1 MVNQEI
7 RISVA
12 RYRTYSYKQG
22 RLIPVFFEKQIL
34 PGTFEYTLNHLIDSE
49 LDLSIFDARY
59 RNDDEGAPAYDP
71 RILLKIILFAYSRGI
86 YSSRK
91 IAQFCKE
98 HILFMA
104 LSACTHPHFTTIA
117 DFVSNTGEEVIR
129 LFLEVLLVCD
139 RMGLIGRE
147 MFAVDG
153 VKMPSNASKEW
164 SGTKEDLEKKAAKM
178 EEAIRRVV
186 EKHRKMDQEPNEE
199 VMAKEEQYV
208 ETLKEQAGKIREWL
222 ETHEDKPGKT
232 RKALKSNITDNESA
246 KMKTSHGVVQGYDG
260 VAVVDAKHQV
270 VVCAEAFGEPQ
281 EHDLLEPMV
290 QQTRKNF
297 KAIGEEEDVFSQA
310 KLTADSGFHTEKN
323 MEMLSREGV
332 DGYVAD
338 PLFRKRDP
346 RFADRDRFKKTRKS
360 RSASLFTPKDFTYDK
375 EKETCTCPACRRLYV
390 KNRNFMVKGRRGIAF
405 MGWKKECR
413 VCSLKSQC
421 MRYPDRTEARQVY
434 FFHGRDKDGELTF
447 TEKMKRKIDS
457 ALGRLI
463 YSRRIGTVE
472 PVFANIRHTL
482 GLDRF
487 TLRGKKKVTGQW
499 RLFCI
504 VHNLLKVHGYGEA
517 VAVL

>member
-1 MVNQEI
+1 MVNHGEGI
-7 RISVA
+7 RVA
-12 RYRTYSYKQG
+12 RYKNYNYKQG
-22 RLIPVFFEKQIL
+22 RLIPVYFEKQIL
-34 PGTFEYTLNHLIDSE
+34 PGTFEYTLNYMIDSE

-59 RNDDEGAPAYDP
+59 RNDEEGAPAYDP

-86 YSSRK
+86 FTSRK
-91 IAQFCKE
+91 IARACEE

-117 DFVSNTGEEVIR
+117 DFVSKTGEEVIR
-129 LFLEVLLVCD
+129 LFLQVLLVCD

-178 EEAIRRVV
+178 EEAIRRIV
-186 EKHRKMDQEPNEE
+186 EKHRKMDQEANEE
-199 VMAKEEQYV
+199 VLAKEKQYV

-222 ETHEDKPGKT
+222 STHEDKPGKT

-246 KMKTSHGVVQGYDG
+246 KMKSSHGMVQGYDG
-260 VAVVDAKHQV
+260 VAVVDSKHQV

-281 EHDLLEPMV
+281 EHDLLGPMV

-297 KAIGEEEDVFSQA
+297 EAIADREDVFCQA
-310 KLTADSGFHTEKN
+310 RLTADSGFHTERN

-360 RSASLFTPKDFTYDK
+360 RRPSLFTPKDFTYDK
-375 EKETCTCPACRRLYV
+375 EKETCICPAGKKLYV
-390 KNRNFMVKGRRGIAF
+390 KNRNFEVDGRKGIVF
-405 MGWKKECR
+405 MGWITECR
-413 VCSLKSQC
+413 ECSLKREC
-421 MRYPDRTEARQVY
+421 LRYPDRTVARQVC
-434 FFHGRDKDGELTF
+434 FFYGKAKDGELTF

-463 YSRRIGTVE
+463 YSGRIGTVE

-487 TLRGKKKVTGQW
+487 TLRGKSKVTGQW

-504 VHNLLKVHGYGEA
+504 VHNLLKVHRYGEA
-517 VAVL
+517 AAG